1 MKTNISIELDDF
13 QRNHLNNIYHN
24 NKTKKLI
31 TRKDLVNLVNLM
43 VKELLSE
50 DVGNFRDIT
59 SNIAEEGFKYYFN
72 DQRVTA
78 EEYEGGIELWLEKQS
93 KGENNEIK

>member
-1 MKTNISIELDDF
+1 MKTNIPIDLDDF

-31 TRKDLVNLVNLM
+31 TRKDLVNLINLM

-50 DVGNFRDIT
+50 DVGNFREIT
-59 SNIAEEGFKYYFN
+59 SNIAEEGYKYYFN
-72 DQRVTA
+72 SQRVTA
-78 EEYEGGIELWLEKQS
+78 EEFEGGLELWLQK
-93 KGENNEIK
+93 KGVNK